1 MKRTFFGVGQGAFYC
16 ETFCETYVQKDF
28 KTVQKPKLQ
37 AIYDCGS
44 FEKRKTSLII
54 EKELN
59 HDCDTIL
66 FISHFHY
73 DHISGIPELLKKLKI
88 KCIIFPYI
96 MPEDREFLITYNK
109 CLIRYVAYYE
119 SEIDIA
125 KEEDFI
131 TRFIENPW
139 SVINDNR
146 YIKYNDDE
154 KNNVKLYCIAPFDE
168 TNSNNSKL
176 DLGSWNNCSIINS
189 GEKLKQLIFNNLDID
204 WQFIA
209 YNLYDKCIKE
219 TLILELEREFKEN
232 FSLHE
237 FYDKYLR
244 QKEYSQKKE
253 NFNKLKN
260 VFKRTRDSNTNSM
273 ILFSFNSSIVLSRKI
288 EGFDKNGCKIER
300 EEIKA
305 FNNVDMKVGFLFMG
319 DYDALNNFGIVE
331 RIGENKK
338 IWNLIDG
345 IQIPHHGSIN
355 SFNIDITKRCKYCII
370 SANPNFHF
378 EHPDEEVISF
388 LRDIPY
394 VIINDFSTC
403 VGLAWT
409 PSSPKSKPQN

>member
-1 MKRTFFGVGQGAFYC
+1 MLNYMKRTFFGVGQGAFYN
-16 ETFCETYVQKDF
+16 ETFFENCVINDNE
-28 KTVQKPKLQ
+28 TVQKSKLQ
-37 AIYDCGS
+37 VIYDCGS
-44 FEKRKTSLII
+44 FEKKKTSVII

-73 DHISGIPELLKKLKI
+73 DHINGIPELLKQAKI
-88 KCIIFPYI
+88 KCIIFPYVF
-96 MPEDREFLITYNK
+96 PEDREFLITYNK

-154 KNNVKLYCIAPFDE
+154 KNNVKLYCVAPFYE

-176 DLGSWNNCSIINS
+176 DLGSWSNCSIINS

-219 TLILELEREFKEN
+219 TLIRELESEFRER
-232 FSLHE
+232 FSLSE
-237 FYDKYLR
+237 FYNKYLR

-260 VFKRTRDSNTNSM
+260 VFKRIKDPNTNSM
-273 ILFSFNSSIVLSRKI
+273 ILFSFGSSYILSKVIKR
-288 EGFDKNGCKIER
+288 FDKNECEIGE
-300 EEIKA
+300 EEIEKFKQNIIGMEA
-305 FNNVDMKVGFLFMG
+305 GFLFMG
-319 DYDALNNFGIVE
+319 DYDALNNFGVVE
-331 RIGENKK
+331 RIAENEK
-338 IWNLIDG
+338 IWGFIDG

-355 SFNIDITKRCKYCII
+355 SFNKDIIKRCRYCII
-370 SANPNFHF
+370 SANPKFHF
-378 EHPDEEVISF
+378 RHPDKKVIST
-388 LRDIPY
+388 LRNIPY
-394 VIINDFSTC
+394 AIINKFSVC
-403 VGLAWT
+403 VDIA
-409 PSSPKSKPQN
+409 